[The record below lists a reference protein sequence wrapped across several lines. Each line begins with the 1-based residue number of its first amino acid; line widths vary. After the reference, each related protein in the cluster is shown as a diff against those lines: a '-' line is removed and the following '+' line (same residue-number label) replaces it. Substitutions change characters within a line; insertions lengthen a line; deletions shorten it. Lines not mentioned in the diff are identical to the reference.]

1 MRQHA
6 ELIHEINKAAPPYG
20 GLAFW
25 WLGQHSFIVKAG
37 GRILY
42 FDPYLSPD
50 DARQVPPLLL
60 PKEVR
65 HADFVFGSHDHI
77 DHVDPYAITG
87 IAAATSK
94 TRFVVS
100 RVAAQHLT
108 QLGIADE
115 RVLTLDEGLTYE
127 EEGLRIS
134 AIAAAHEFLDR
145 DPVLGYPYLCF
156 IVETGG
162 VTIVHTGDTCRYEG
176 MLLKLRRWSPDI
188 FFVPINGRDAVRL
201 SNDCIGNMTY
211 QEAVDLAGELQPR
224 LTVPSHYDMFAHN
237 SADPKLFADYMDVKY
252 PERRYWIGG
261 HGERVDLPPLDAG
274 DTTTR

>member
-42 FDPYLSPD
+42 FDPYLSPN

-87 IAAATSK
+87 IATATSK

-261 HGERVDLPPLDAG
+261 YGERVDLPPLDAG